1 MSVDVQR
8 SPGGVGGMRTL
19 DDILNG
25 EIKYDVEKDDMVVWD
40 KGVFLNELQKQGLVL
55 STSTDGAVNGDLVAN
70 RGLRKGT
77 YKGTQ
82 MALTEMYSLIEEAY
96 NHPPALQILRSAN

>member
-1 MSVDVQR
+1 
-8 SPGGVGGMRTL
+8 MRTL
-19 DDILNG
+19 DEILNG

-55 STSTDGAVNGDLVAN
+55 STSTDGAVNGDLVADT
-70 RGLRKGT
+70 GLTKGT

-82 MALTEMYSLIEEAY
+82 MALTEVYSLIEEAY
-96 NHPPALQILRSAN
+96 NHPPALQIFKFAN

>member
-1 MSVDVQR
+1 
-8 SPGGVGGMRTL
+8 
-19 DDILNG
+19 
-25 EIKYDVEKDDMVVWD
+25 MVVWD

-70 RGLRKGT
+70 KGLRKGT

-82 MALTEMYSLIEEAY
+82 MALTEIYSLVEVAY
-96 NHPPALQILRSAN
+96 NHPPTLQILDPLNKA